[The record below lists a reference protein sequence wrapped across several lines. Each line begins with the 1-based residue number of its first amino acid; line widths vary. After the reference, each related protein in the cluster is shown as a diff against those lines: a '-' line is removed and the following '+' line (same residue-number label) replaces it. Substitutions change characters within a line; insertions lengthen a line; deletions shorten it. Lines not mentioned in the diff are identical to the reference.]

1 MFKIVRSRYEKRVLR
16 LLEPVELR
24 EGEEVL
30 IRAERIEDR
39 NNHNGILLETRI
51 RLSSSCLI
59 DSCLWLKPSNIV
71 RY

>member
-1 MFKIVRSRYEKRVLR
+1 M
-16 LLEPVELR
+16 ELR

-51 RLSSSCLI
+51 GSQVVAR
-59 DSCLWLKPSNIV
+59 
-71 RY
+71 